1 MRREELKIELEVLYV
16 AYDELFDV
24 EKEMDKFDLTIQMSE
39 LDMRIREIKREMKKE
54 INDEIC
60 DRLVEL
66 GLENYS
72 WDISE
77 VNDEVIQSLLQEIEE
92 WC

>member
-1 MRREELKIELEVLYV
+1 
-16 AYDELFDV
+16 
-24 EKEMDKFDLTIQMSE
+24 MDKFDLTIQMSE